1 MAATPAACRVVYVD
15 QPPVRAALHGRILV
29 LEGIEKAERNA
40 GIGFRA
46 AMAAMPSLGNLFA
59 LAVLAGLG
67 LTWAEPEASDA
78 LTRDSECEQGQCAL
92 NALQLQ
98 KAAVDEHKD
107 SAGENASV
115 EFNLYGYHHWATTTV
130 YGDAPRAA
138 CGGVNTAQLVR
149 GTPYYNVASAQ
160 SMWLNCGG
168 TGSCWCGQSGG
179 GGGTT
184 GMGCFSCAK
193 GRFLRSS
200 YGTRGKALWALLEEE
215 KEETSS
221 TAFITE
227 NSSSPFA
234 SGEIVIVVGDLCPSA
249 GNEDWCPKSPGRR
262 NTYGSFHHLDFS
274 HYPWNI
280 DTRRSVPNLN
290 FVFSR
295 MECPHEIR
303 VLPLL
308 NNLLENRE
316 MQLED
321 GRFLSRFAT
330 GERAGHGTDGT
341 VKDCEMVRVS
351 ADFLVIAIG
360 MPCRGNPL
368 DPPLRSRF
376 ASHNIHRRRAA
387 EAVQDAS
394 RHVPGVTDAI
404 LKKVKDV
411 LEDVEINAINLKNKG
426 SPIPM
431 MMPDSAASSMLR
443 KIPQASFV
451 SLRAVALPVDQSLLN
466 DDSFVLQI
474 LRANPLAL
482 RLLPELEQ
490 FRSDRSFVLAAVT
503 GDGRSLAF
511 AAVELCCDT
520 GFATQAVRANPDA
533 LEFVPEHLKADRDFV
548 AIALANDGRALRFA
562 SAQLR
567 DDRELVLSSVQQNS
581 AAMAFAGRSLRYVSA
596 ELRGD
601 KAALANSGVALEFV
615 SEELKE
621 DEEVVWCAVSQD
633 ISALQHAP
641 AFRANAKFLLRCVAC
656 RSCDV
661 LEYADRG
668 LTADK
673 EFAFSVVAQEPDLIL
688 HATALDETA
697 SLSYAGELAE
707 PLESFLSEARRLG
720 SAGAMDPEFQEQAAW
735 LSNQAPVASAAA
747 APSGVME
754 LFPNASAFATMRRSY
769 PLDLVHAGASEWG
782 ASGKGNKQA
791 SSGCLVE
798 AVRKSEENCKATVTF
813 RDQQTAELQDVAVP
827 AGNWRAGELQAG
839 SLRLTPTQQRLVGA
853 IMQDHAAGMDICLV
867 GEKGVGKSALVRA
880 FSEQLGLRR
889 RVIFCFKDLLAR
901 DLLQRRTTDQVG
913 QTQWQDSALVQA
925 AIGGDIAVLDGL
937 HRLAHGHVA
946 ILGPLLADREAVLPD
961 GSRLVSPER
970 WRKLIAVKGLCQDCR
985 EFEEAHVRFRAVHP
999 SFRCV
1004 ATAETQASQREG
1016 RQNLWLDDE
1025 VATLFHFHSVAP
1037 LAAQEQVQ
1045 LATRSRV
1052 SKNEQVFHGLIMFG
1066 EKMRSASLEDP
1077 GLEPLR
1083 MTLRILL
1090 RIAVHL
1096 DKRPGDVVGAM
1107 SRVFSACLD
1116 FLPPS
1121 SQEAVHRILQAALK
1135 ASGVPITHWVPH
1147 VLADDDSRRRRQ
1159 ELRELENIAIQAR
1172 MFGGGGQEV
1181 DEAREKAESDR
1192 EQQRRA
1198 RLESLRKQGEASLLR
1213 KPVEAARVA
1222 NGILKIGD
1230 VSCPLRVPARP
1241 ELVPDVAFVD
1251 IPQHVDILK
1260 GMLLDWSLGHHLL
1273 LVGNQ
1278 GVGKNKLTDRLL
1290 GLLQCEREYIQLHRD
1305 TTVQSLTLAPSLRSG
1320 VVVWEDSP
1328 LLRAVKAGRCLVV
1341 DEADKAPLEVVCV
1354 LKALSEDGEL
1364 SLPDGR
1370 TVVRENDARFAE
1382 ASDEVVKMS
1391 SNFRLFVLANRP
1403 GYPFMGNDF
1412 FKVCGDVFSCHV
1424 VDNPDIAS
1432 EVELLKSVG
1441 PDVPKNRI
1449 IQLSLLFAELR
1460 ELVASG
1466 QLAYPYSTRE
1476 LVKLVSHAQRFP
1488 RDSLAEVAAG
1498 VFAFDIADT
1507 KKRKPL
1513 LQVLQ
1518 RHGIATTE
1526 EGVRL
1531 LEGRRHQSNMTLR
1544 LDEDRD
1550 KSKDV
1555 TNQDNPDGERPPD
1568 MAEGGPKHGEWDGQ
1582 QHIGGNRFAGGSGG
1596 TGTAGLG
1603 GRWGPYRLDVG
1614 QKLVQVSEDKK
1625 QGLDEATK
1633 RKAQQMA
1640 DEAYQKRLAE
1650 MKMSLK
1656 EGEAYAALREQV
1668 ATQIQEMKV
1677 CLESQ
1682 AARQHERQ
1690 WLKNQT
1696 MGELDESRLVDGITG
1711 CKTVYMRRGDPEG
1724 QMFGKSQQHPK
1735 RLTFV
1740 MDISGSMYTFNR
1752 IDRRLQRLQ
1761 EVAAFI
1767 FESFTGFEDKYDYR
1781 MVGHSGTGPEA
1792 ERLVEWGRP
1801 PRSDRERLEICKS
1814 MEAHA
1819 QFCYPG
1825 DHTLE
1830 ATARAIAE
1838 LGRQTADE
1846 RFLLVVSDAD
1856 LQRRMEKELLPRRLL
1871 SWSLSGVFLQWHR
1884 RKGPGCLVQKSNLDG
1899 SPLTWRAFR
1908 REALAVKLSADN
1920 WVGALDS
1927 ACNRTC
1933 AGTQWLEGYV
1943 AILAEAPSALRTLI
1957 DQGPETE
1964 SFKFGSG
1971 CVLPSTLR

>member
-1 MAATPAACRVVYVD
+1 
-15 QPPVRAALHGRILV
+15 
-29 LEGIEKAERNA
+29 
-40 GIGFRA
+40 
-46 AMAAMPSLGNLFA
+46 
-59 LAVLAGLG
+59 
-67 LTWAEPEASDA
+67 
-78 LTRDSECEQGQCAL
+78 
-92 NALQLQ
+92 
-98 KAAVDEHKD
+98 
-107 SAGENASV
+107 
-115 EFNLYGYHHWATTTV
+115 
-130 YGDAPRAA
+130 
-138 CGGVNTAQLVR
+138 
-149 GTPYYNVASAQ
+149 
-160 SMWLNCGG
+160 
-168 TGSCWCGQSGG
+168 
-179 GGGTT
+179 
-184 GMGCFSCAK
+184 
-193 GRFLRSS
+193 
-200 YGTRGKALWALLEEE
+200 
-215 KEETSS
+215 
-221 TAFITE
+221 
-227 NSSSPFA
+227 
-234 SGEIVIVVGDLCPSA
+234 
-249 GNEDWCPKSPGRR
+249 
-262 NTYGSFHHLDFS
+262 
-274 HYPWNI
+274 
-280 DTRRSVPNLN
+280 
-290 FVFSR
+290 
-295 MECPHEIR
+295 
-303 VLPLL
+303 
-308 NNLLENRE
+308 
-316 MQLED
+316 
-321 GRFLSRFAT
+321 
-330 GERAGHGTDGT
+330 
-341 VKDCEMVRVS
+341 
-351 ADFLVIAIG
+351 
-360 MPCRGNPL
+360 
-368 DPPLRSRF
+368 
-376 ASHNIHRRRAA
+376 
-387 EAVQDAS
+387 
-394 RHVPGVTDAI
+394 
-404 LKKVKDV
+404 
-411 LEDVEINAINLKNKG
+411 
-426 SPIPM
+426 
-431 MMPDSAASSMLR
+431 
-443 KIPQASFV
+443 
-451 SLRAVALPVDQSLLN
+451 
-466 DDSFVLQI
+466 
-474 LRANPLAL
+474 
-482 RLLPELEQ
+482 
-490 FRSDRSFVLAAVT
+490 
-503 GDGRSLAF
+503 
-511 AAVELCCDT
+511 
-520 GFATQAVRANPDA
+520 
-533 LEFVPEHLKADRDFV
+533 
-548 AIALANDGRALRFA
+548 
-562 SAQLR
+562 
-567 DDRELVLSSVQQNS
+567 
-581 AAMAFAGRSLRYVSA
+581 
-596 ELRGD
+596 
-601 KAALANSGVALEFV
+601 
-615 SEELKE
+615 
-621 DEEVVWCAVSQD
+621 
-633 ISALQHAP
+633 
-641 AFRANAKFLLRCVAC
+641 
-656 RSCDV
+656 
-661 LEYADRG
+661 
-668 LTADK
+668 
-673 EFAFSVVAQEPDLIL
+673 
-688 HATALDETA
+688 
-697 SLSYAGELAE
+697 
-707 PLESFLSEARRLG
+707 
-720 SAGAMDPEFQEQAAW
+720 
-735 LSNQAPVASAAA
+735 
-747 APSGVME
+747 ME
-754 LFPNASAFATMRRSY
+754 LFPNVSALATMRRSY
-769 PLDLVHAGASEWG
+769 PVDLVHAGASEG
-782 ASGKGNKQA
+782 AASGTGPKQA
-791 SSGCLVE
+791 SGYLVE
-798 AVRKSEENCKATVTF
+798 TVRKSKEPCKATVTF
-813 RDQQTAELQDVAVP
+813 REETLSKLQRLADGCGDDVAVP
-827 AGNWRAGELQAG
+827 AGNWQMEAGPG
-839 SLRLTPTQQRLVGA
+839 SLRLTPTQKHLVGA
-853 IMQDHAAGMDICLV
+853 MMQDHAAGMDICLV

-880 FSEQLGLRR
+880 FSEQLGFRR

-901 DLLQRRTTDQVG
+901 DLLQRRTTDQAG

-925 AIGGDIAVLDGL
+925 AIDGDIAVLDGL

-946 ILGPLLADREAVLPD
+946 ILGPLLVDREAVLPD

-970 WRKLIAVKGLCQDCR
+970 WRKLTVVKGLSQDCR

-1004 ATAETQASQREG
+1004 ATAESQTSQREG

-1025 VATLFHFHSVAP
+1025 VVTLFQFHSLAP
-1037 LAAQEQVQ
+1037 LPAQEQVQ
-1045 LATRSRV
+1045 LANRSRV
-1052 SKNEQVFHGLIMFG
+1052 SKNEQVLEGLIMFG

-1135 ASGVPITHWVPH
+1135 ASGVPIKQWVPH
-1147 VLADDDSRRRRQ
+1147 ALMADDDSRRRRQ

-1172 MFGGGGQEV
+1172 MFGGGQEV

-1230 VSCPLRVPARP
+1230 VSCPMRVPARP

-1305 TTVQSLTLAPSLRSG
+1305 TTVQSLTLAPSLSSG

-1370 TVVRENDARFAE
+1370 TAVRENDARFAE
-1382 ASDEVVKMS
+1382 AADEVVKMS
-1391 SNFRLFVLANRP
+1391 SDFRLLVLANRP

-1488 RDSLAEVAAG
+1488 RDSLEEVAAG

-1513 LQVLQ
+1513 LEVLQ
-1518 RHGIATTE
+1518 RHGIATTKV
-1526 EGVRL
+1526 GVRL
-1531 LEGRRHQSNMTLR
+1531 LEGRKNQGNLTLR
-1544 LDEDRD
+1544 LDENRD

-1656 EGEAYAALREQV
+1656 EGEAYAALRGQV

-1801 PRSDRERLEICKS
+1801 PRTDRERLEICKS

-1838 LGRQTADE
+1838 LGRQSADE

-1856 LQRRMEKELLPRRLL
+1856 LQRYNIDIRRWNQILHQDPTIKAYVIL
-1871 SWSLSGVFLQWHR
+1871 ISNNVDEAERIKSTLA
-1884 RKGPGCLVQKSNLDG
+1884 PG
-1899 SPLTWRAFR
+1899 RAHICA
-1908 REALAVKLSADN
+1908 ETASLAVTFKQIFK
-1920 WVGALDS
+1920 DS
-1927 ACNRTC
+1927 M
-1933 AGTQWLEGYV
+1933 
-1943 AILAEAPSALRTLI
+1943 LR
-1957 DQGPETE
+1957 DA
-1964 SFKFGSG
+1964 
-1971 CVLPSTLR
+1971 

>member
-1 MAATPAACRVVYVD
+1 MFDWDEVPDDIADYVAVEQPDSDREEPATPQLCPVRESDGPGPGCRLELGGVFLEKDLAEASTISALVPSISEEAPEPTQAELETLRWMMQKVSMNQDMFLLGPPGPRVRHLVYHFCALFDRQVEYVGINSDTSEADLKQRREICDGHVVYVD

-29 LEGIEKAERNA
+29 LEGIEKAERN
-40 GIGFRA
+40 
-46 AMAAMPSLGNLFA
+46 
-59 LAVLAGLG
+59 
-67 LTWAEPEASDA
+67 
-78 LTRDSECEQGQCAL
+78 
-92 NALQLQ
+92 
-98 KAAVDEHKD
+98 
-107 SAGENASV
+107 
-115 EFNLYGYHHWATTTV
+115 
-130 YGDAPRAA
+130 
-138 CGGVNTAQLVR
+138 
-149 GTPYYNVASAQ
+149 
-160 SMWLNCGG
+160 
-168 TGSCWCGQSGG
+168 
-179 GGGTT
+179 
-184 GMGCFSCAK
+184 
-193 GRFLRSS
+193 
-200 YGTRGKALWALLEEE
+200 
-215 KEETSS
+215 
-221 TAFITE
+221 
-227 NSSSPFA
+227 
-234 SGEIVIVVGDLCPSA
+234 
-249 GNEDWCPKSPGRR
+249 
-262 NTYGSFHHLDFS
+262 
-274 HYPWNI
+274 
-280 DTRRSVPNLN
+280 
-290 FVFSR
+290 
-295 MECPHEIR
+295 

-321 GRFLSRFAT
+321 GRFLSRMAT
-330 GERAGHGTDGT
+330 GKCEGRGTI
-341 VKDCEMVRVS
+341 KDCEMVRVS
-351 ADFLVIAIG
+351 PDFLVIAIG

-376 ASHNIHRRRAA
+376 ASHNIYKRRAA

-394 RHVPGVTDAI
+394 RRVPGATDAI

-411 LEDVEINAINLKNKG
+411 LEEVESNAIKFKNKG

-431 MMPDSAASSMLR
+431 TMPDSAASSMLR
-443 KIPQASFV
+443 
-451 SLRAVALPVDQSLLN
+451 
-466 DDSFVLQI
+466 
-474 LRANPLAL
+474 
-482 RLLPELEQ
+482 
-490 FRSDRSFVLAAVT
+490 
-503 GDGRSLAF
+503 
-511 AAVELCCDT
+511 
-520 GFATQAVRANPDA
+520 
-533 LEFVPEHLKADRDFV
+533 
-548 AIALANDGRALRFA
+548 
-562 SAQLR
+562 
-567 DDRELVLSSVQQNS
+567 
-581 AAMAFAGRSLRYVSA
+581 
-596 ELRGD
+596 
-601 KAALANSGVALEFV
+601 
-615 SEELKE
+615 
-621 DEEVVWCAVSQD
+621 
-633 ISALQHAP
+633 
-641 AFRANAKFLLRCVAC
+641 
-656 RSCDV
+656 
-661 LEYADRG
+661 
-668 LTADK
+668 
-673 EFAFSVVAQEPDLIL
+673 
-688 HATALDETA
+688 
-697 SLSYAGELAE
+697 
-707 PLESFLSEARRLG
+707 
-720 SAGAMDPEFQEQAAW
+720 
-735 LSNQAPVASAAA
+735 
-747 APSGVME
+747 VME
-754 LFPNASAFATMRRSY
+754 LFPNVSALATMRRSY
-769 PLDLVHAGASEWG
+769 PLDLVHAATEGA
-782 ASGKGNKQA
+782 ASGTGRKEA
-791 SSGCLVE
+791 SRYLVE
-798 AVRKSEENCKATVTF
+798 TVRKSKEPCMATVTF
-813 RDQQTAELQDVAVP
+813 REETLSKLQDVAAP
-827 AGNWRAGELQAG
+827 AGNWQVEEAGPG
-839 SLRLTPTQQRLVGA
+839 SLRLTPTQKRLVGA
-853 IMQDHAAGMDICLV
+853 MMQDHAAGMDICLV

-880 FSEQLGLRR
+880 FSEQLGFRR

-901 DLLQRRTTDQVG
+901 DLLQRRTTDQAG

-925 AIGGDIAVLDGL
+925 AIHGDIAVLDGL

-946 ILGPLLADREAVLPD
+946 ILGPLLVDREAVLPD

-970 WRKLIAVKGLCQDCR
+970 WRKLSVAKGLCQDCR

-1004 ATAETQASQREG
+1004 ATAESQTSQREG

-1025 VATLFHFHSVAP
+1025 VVTLFQFHSLAP
-1037 LAAQEQVQ
+1037 LPAQEQVQ
-1045 LATRSRV
+1045 LANRSRV
-1052 SKNEQVFHGLIMFG
+1052 SKNDQVFEGLIMFG

-1135 ASGVPITHWVPH
+1135 ESGVPIKQWVPH
-1147 VLADDDSRRRRQ
+1147 ALMADADSRKRRQ
-1159 ELRELENIAIQAR
+1159 ELRELENMAIQAR
-1172 MFGGGGQEV
+1172 MFGGGQEV

-1230 VSCPLRVPARP
+1230 VSCPMRVPARP

-1305 TTVQSLTLAPSLRSG
+1305 TTVQSLTLAPSLSSG

-1382 ASDEVVKMS
+1382 AADEVVKMS
-1391 SNFRLFVLANRP
+1391 SDFRLLVLANRP
-1403 GYPFMGNDF
+1403 GYPFMGNDL

-1441 PDVPKNRI
+1441 PDVPKNQI

-1488 RDSLAEVAAG
+1488 RDSLEEVAAG

-1513 LQVLQ
+1513 LEVLQ

-1526 EGVRL
+1526 VGVRL
-1531 LEGRRHQSNMTLR
+1531 LEGRKNQGNMTLR
-1544 LDEDRD
+1544 LDENRD

-1555 TNQDNPDGERPPD
+1555 TNQDNPDGQRPPD
-1568 MAEGGPKHGEWDGQ
+1568 MAEAGPKHGEWDGQ

-1625 QGLDEATK
+1625 HGLDEATK

-1656 EGEAYAALREQV
+1656 EGEAYAALRGQV

-1801 PRSDRERLEICKS
+1801 PFSDRERLEICKS

-1838 LGRQTADE
+1838 LGRQSADE

-1856 LQRRMEKELLPRRLL
+1856 LQRYNIDIRRWNQILHQDPTIKAYVIL
-1871 SWSLSGVFLQWHR
+1871 ISNNVDEAERIKSTLA
-1884 RKGPGCLVQKSNLDG
+1884 PG
-1899 SPLTWRAFR
+1899 RAHICA
-1908 REALAVKLSADN
+1908 ETASLAVTFKQIFK
-1920 WVGALDS
+1920 DS
-1927 ACNRTC
+1927 M
-1933 AGTQWLEGYV
+1933 
-1943 AILAEAPSALRTLI
+1943 LR
-1957 DQGPETE
+1957 DA
-1964 SFKFGSG
+1964 
-1971 CVLPSTLR
+1971 

>member
-1 MAATPAACRVVYVD
+1 
-15 QPPVRAALHGRILV
+15 
-29 LEGIEKAERNA
+29 
-40 GIGFRA
+40 
-46 AMAAMPSLGNLFA
+46 MAAMPSLGNLFA

-330 GERAGHGTDGT
+330 GECAGHGTDGT

-351 ADFLVIAIG
+351 PDFLVIAIG

-404 LKKVKDV
+404 LKKVKAV
-411 LEDVEINAINLKNKG
+411 LEEVEINAINLKNKVDAEAVAVVLETVRQYG
-426 SPIPM
+426 DLLGFAQGKYHRDPEVVL
-431 MMPDSAASSMLR
+431 AAVASSSWAMR
-443 KIPQASFV
+443 Y
-451 SLRAVALPVDQSLLN
+451 VDQSLLN

-482 RLLPELEQ
+482 RLLPEQ

-511 AAVELCCDT
+511 AAVELRCDT

-581 AAMAFAGRSLRYVSA
+581 AAMAFAGASLLEDRGFVLEAVQLHGVALEHAPRFHGDEEVALHGIASCAEAMRFADGLRDRRSFALQAVKTAGRSLRYVSA

-601 KAALANSGVALEFV
+601 KELVLAALANSGVALEFV

-673 EFAFSVVAQEPDLIL
+673 EFAFSVVAQDVHSLRFLASELQCCRDLIL

-720 SAGAMDPEFQEQAAW
+720 SAGAMVRRHPNSRNIVLRGVAWHPLSLWFASANLKTDPEFQEQAAW

-827 AGNWRAGELQAG
+827 AGNWRAGKLQAG

-1037 LAAQEQVQ
+1037 LPAQEQVQ

-1052 SKNEQVFHGLIMFG
+1052 SKNEQVFQGLIMFG

-1147 VLADDDSRRRRQ
+1147 ALADDDSRRRRQ

-1391 SNFRLFVLANRP
+1391 SSFRLFVLANRP

-1412 FKVCGDVFSCHV
+1412 FRVCGDVFSCHV

-1488 RDSLAEVAAG
+1488 RDSLEEVAAG

-1856 LQRRMEKELLPRRLL
+1856 LQRYNIDIRQLGLKVDPPRLL
-1871 SWSLSGVFLQWHR
+1871 T
-1884 RKGPGCLVQKSNLDG
+1884 K
-1899 SPLTWRAFR
+1899 
-1908 REALAVKLSADN
+1908 
-1920 WVGALDS
+1920 
-1927 ACNRTC
+1927 
-1933 AGTQWLEGYV
+1933 
-1943 AILAEAPSALRTLI
+1943 PSCISQL
-1957 DQGPETE
+1957 
-1964 SFKFGSG
+1964 
-1971 CVLPSTLR
+1971 